1 MLQKAEYICLFFMGY
16 EWLNYV
22 GSINKQE
29 YFWLKSLGPNRV
41 DLSWCLSV
49 GDHLFLVSPHPEF
62 IVNAEYLCTSICQP
76 TLWLTFAYETGCLP
90 AVGTWTVMALREL
103 TGQGLLLV
111 NLDVKLYF
119 LHSWHSTESFW
130 LFESQTVR
138 GQLGL
143 MDRSTSVSRW
153 EIISCLWATSLSI
166 GSDLLP
172 SFSTFFVGV
181 PSPPCGLAPPTPLFA
196 VCQTLC
202 KMVHAFKGFF
212 FTIKA
217 FWLKSDSLVANV
229 ASFCGN

>member
-1 MLQKAEYICLFFMGY
+1 MVPIVLWDMEFYCCDFQGPETSRDLLMLQKTEYICLFFMGY

-103 TGQGLLLV
+103 TGSLWTWTWNCIFFIRDILPRVSGSSNPRQSRG
-111 NLDVKLYF
+111 
-119 LHSWHSTESFW
+119 SWGSWTARPLCPDGRSSAA
-130 LFESQTVR
+130 FEQ
-138 GQLGL
+138 Q
-143 MDRSTSVSRW
+143 
-153 EIISCLWATSLSI
+153 A
-166 GSDLLP
+166 
-172 SFSTFFVGV
+172 
-181 PSPPCGLAPPTPLFA
+181 
-196 VCQTLC
+196 
-202 KMVHAFKGFF
+202 
-212 FTIKA
+212 
-217 FWLKSDSLVANV
+217 
-229 ASFCGN
+229 